1 MTPQLP
7 YTYTSNGRRPATV
20 ITVLAIWA
28 ALLAAYFM
36 LEAEPLILAVIG
48 AFTLPA
54 LYDLARNPQSTLSLD
69 ETTLRWTSGRQDA
82 EIALSE
88 IDHLRFDTRL
98 DMSVRLSVVRPSGV
112 KIRVPFPATPHHATF
127 EPLARSAGLTTRRYH
142 FSLIG

>member
-1 MTPQLP
+1 MTLP
-7 YTYTSNGRRPATV
+7 YIYTRYGRRPATFL
-20 ITVLAIWA
+20 TVLAIWG
-28 ALLAAYFM
+28 ALVAAYVG
-36 LEAEPLILAVIG
+36 LEAKPLILAVIG

-54 LYDLARNPQSTLSLD
+54 LYDLARNPRSTLTLD
-69 ETTLRWTSGRQDA
+69 ATHLRWSSGRQSA

-98 DMSVRLSVVRPSGV
+98 DMSVRLSVIRPSGV
-112 KIRVPFPATPHHATF
+112 KIRVPYPATPPHATF